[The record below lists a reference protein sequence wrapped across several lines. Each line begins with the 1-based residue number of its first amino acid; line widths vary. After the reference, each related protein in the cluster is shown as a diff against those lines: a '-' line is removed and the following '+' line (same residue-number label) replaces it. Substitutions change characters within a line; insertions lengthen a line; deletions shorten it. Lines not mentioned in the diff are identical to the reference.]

1 MLRRILGH
9 RLLHNTPPCRRRPHW
24 WWVWYKYYWR
34 NHQHYNYHVILH
46 YQQPK
51 RRWNLFHP
59 FPVKVHTYYIAI
71 HIMEPFD
78 INVIIWFFFFW
89 SGKIKPFLIWTLKQN
104 HLFIPQLNHLF
115 ILHKKNPTTTAIS
128 ETKCANTILYFVCFL
143 YLSKTAYSFLIL
155 NNCCRLTILMT
166 NV

>member
-59 FPVKVHTYYIAI
+59 FPVKVHTYYMAI

-104 HLFIPQLNHLF
+104 HLSIPQLNHLF
-115 ILHKKNPTTTAIS
+115 ILPKKKP
-128 ETKCANTILYFVCFL
+128 Y
-143 YLSKTAYSFLIL
+143 
-155 NNCCRLTILMT
+155 NNSNFWNKMRQYDSIFCMFSVFIQNCLFIF
-166 NV
+166 NIE